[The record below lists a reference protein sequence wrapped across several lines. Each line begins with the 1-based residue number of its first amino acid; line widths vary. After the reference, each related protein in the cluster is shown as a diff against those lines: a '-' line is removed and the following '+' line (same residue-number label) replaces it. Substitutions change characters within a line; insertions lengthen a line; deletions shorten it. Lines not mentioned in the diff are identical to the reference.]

1 MEETADA
8 CMQKRGGKSFSGSMM
23 MTMMMPSSKRNR
35 DRDCD
40 IHWLTRWLVGWLAD
54 EKAWICCNMEH
65 VERASRKDV
74 GFPFWAPSWAL
85 HIPHTNR
92 CINYFFFV
100 FTLFALYVALTHCD
114 HECYRHKNFFSPI
127 SFSIVYLFVV
137 VSAIS
142 FSVYLSY
149 SHFSNWQSW
158 REK

>member
-1 MEETADA
+1 MRACKNVVANRLVAVWWWRWWCQVARETETETVTYIGWL
-8 CMQKRGGKSFSGSMM
+8 GG
-23 MTMMMPSSKRNR
+23 
-35 DRDCD
+35 
-40 IHWLTRWLVGWLAD
+40 WLAGWLAD
-54 EKAWICCNMEH
+54 EKAWICCYMEH

-137 VSAIS
+137 VVVSAIS